1 MRRALR
7 PDFQTAATG
16 CTTSGFGF
24 HSVCV
29 LPSLLKILSRTDE
42 FKNMGTD
49 NCTGTEAD
57 LLIIGRA
64 SGKGAGCRS
73 LLAGRGC
80 IVPGNHLA
88 SRETAEEGDI
98 LSGALAFHRRWGE
111 G

>member
-1 MRRALR
+1 VRRALR

-57 LLIIGRA
+57 LLIIRRAREVGRVKGVGPFLQGAAA
-64 SGKGAGCRS
+64 SFLGITWLRGKPQKKG
-73 LLAGRGC
+73 
-80 IVPGNHLA
+80 
-88 SRETAEEGDI
+88 T
-98 LSGALAFHRRWGE
+98 F
-111 G
+111 